1 MSEQEYYPPQ
11 ILALATEALRVA
23 KTSNCTLFAIPE
35 PDSEWGFIPES
46 FLGSADWMFSVDG
59 IRRSGVSGPA
69 LNLVEEIQ
77 RSEPLNEL
85 DLKSFTRK
93 FMSNQDERVVMFEL
107 VQALF
112 AEVPEL
118 DHIVTAAARTLDYDD
133 FQTASAD

>member
-1 MSEQEYYPPQ
+1 MSEQKYYPPQ

-23 KTSNCTLFAIPE
+23 KTSNCTLFAIQD
-35 PDSEWGFIPES
+35 PDSEWGFVPES

-93 FMSNQDERVVMFEL
+93 FMSNQDERGVMFEL

>member
-1 MSEQEYYPPQ
+1 MSEQKYYPPQ

-23 KTSNCTLFAIPE
+23 KTSNCTLFAVPA
-35 PDSEWGFIPES
+35 PDSEWGFVPES